1 MPPLQGSPRSLRT
14 HVSDTPAGM
23 SQERATEIAETQLAF
38 KQLGALQNDTGEST
52 DKEVWAVARSPA
64 IASDTSESSSS
75 PEYKRRRSPP
85 SANPSG
91 DPDVAGSSAVA
102 AASMEIDETSSRAST
117 SLKNRM
123 ATLKTRL
130 WQIKGKHKRGGRS
143 TQGHS
148 QQPQSPKREV
158 PGEGPEEEHT
168 TFPDYDPEAEL
179 PLAEDVEAALFSH
192 PPPSSPT
199 EMEIPTSDPEEI
211 KAARERE
218 ELPRGSRSRS
228 RRRRRSRSRGR
239 RRSRSRGRRRSRFRG
254 RSRSRSHPRRR
265 SRSN

>member
-1 MPPLQGSPRSLRT
+1 MPPLHRSILLAHRT

-23 SQERATEIAETQLAF
+23 SEERATEIAETQLAF

-64 IASDTSESSSS
+64 IARSPAFASDTSDSSSS
-75 PEYKRRRSPP
+75 ADYKRRRSPP
-85 SANPSG
+85 SAKPSG

-130 WQIKGKHKRGGRS
+130 WQIKRKHKRGGRS

-158 PGEGPEEEHT
+158 PGEGPEEQHT
-168 TFPDYDPEAEL
+168 TFPDYDPEAEE
-179 PLAEDVEAALFSH
+179 PEEPMVPEDSSSH
-192 PPPSSPT
+192 QCHSSPT
-199 EMEIPTSDPEEI
+199 EH
-211 KAARERE
+211 
-218 ELPRGSRSRS
+218 ELPTLQADEADEEYDHGAWWGYRCG
-228 RRRRRSRSRGR
+228 
-239 RRSRSRGRRRSRFRG
+239 
-254 RSRSRSHPRRR
+254 P
-265 SRSN
+265 